1 MQIDPEDF
9 KRHYALL
16 SDDALLEIDRD
27 ELVEVA
33 RPYYDAELAERKL
46 AQPETE
52 ESTLSADSSDDALS
66 PAEDGP
72 QLVATFLSVD
82 EANFAR
88 GLLQSAEIPCSL
100 ENEHGAQ
107 WAGNGALRLMV
118 PASTY
123 DRACEIL
130 EFEISEEDLIAQAEA
145 GTTEEPDAEAVDAED
160 SETKA
165 DHES

>member
-27 ELVEVA
+27 ELVDAA
-33 RPYYDAELAERKL
+33 RPCYDAELAERKL
-46 AQPETE
+46 ALP
-52 ESTLSADSSDDALS
+52 DSDVN
-66 PAEDGP
+66 PAQVPAQTDHQTDDGP
-72 QLVATFLSVD
+72 QLAATFLSLE

-88 GLLQSAEIPCSL
+88 GLLQSADIPSSL

-107 WAGNGALRLMV
+107 WAGSGALRLMV
-118 PASTY
+118 PASAF

-130 EFEISEEDLIAQAEA
+130 EAEISEEDLIAQAEA
-145 GTTEEPDAEAVDAED
+145 EPSED
-160 SETKA
+160 DEPS
-165 DHES
+165 

>member
-27 ELVEVA
+27 ELVDAA

-46 AQPETE
+46 ALPDAE
-52 ESTLSADSSDDALS
+52 ESASSPDPNDDTRDDA
-66 PAEDGP
+66 PGQTEDGL
-72 QLVATFLSVD
+72 QLVATFISLE

-88 GLLQSAEIPCSL
+88 GLLQSADIPCSF
-100 ENEHGAQ
+100 ENKQAAAWSGI
-107 WAGNGALRLMV
+107 GDLRLMV
-118 PASTY
+118 PAAAY

-130 EFEISEEDLIAQAEA
+130 ETEISEEDLIAQAEA
-145 GTTEEPDAEAVDAED
+145 EATEDDEP
-160 SETKA
+160 S
-165 DHES
+165 

>member
-27 ELVEVA
+27 GLVDAA

-46 AQPETE
+46 ALPDSE
-52 ESTLSADSSDDALS
+52 EIAPTADPGDDAS
-66 PAEDGP
+66 GQSEDGP
-72 QLVATFLSVD
+72 QLVATFLSLD

-88 GLLQSAEIPCSL
+88 GLLQSADIACSL

-118 PASTY
+118 PASAY

-145 GTTEEPDAEAVDAED
+145 EASED
-160 SETKA
+160 
-165 DHES
+165 DESS